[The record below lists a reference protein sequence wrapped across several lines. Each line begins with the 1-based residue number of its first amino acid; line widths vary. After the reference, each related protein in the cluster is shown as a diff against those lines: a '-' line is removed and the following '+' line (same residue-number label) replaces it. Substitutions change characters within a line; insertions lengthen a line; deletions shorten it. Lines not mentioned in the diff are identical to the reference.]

1 MKKSEHLAVENVR
14 RITEQLRTERNDA
27 LGLAQVRREQ
37 LEAAKSLLRDLLPLA
52 KEQQFSRYEEMRTL
66 LEVNGG

>member
-37 LEAAKSLLRDLLPLA
+37 LETAKSILRDLLPLA

-66 LEVNGG
+66 LEANGG

>member
-52 KEQQFSRYEEMRTL
+52 KEQHFSRYEEMRTL